1 MVAYVDK
8 LPEDILMFSQPAS
21 LYYGGKEMV
30 IAIIPLTKEFYRQNR
45 HVVQQFLAVD

>member
-8 LPEDILMFSQPAS
+8 LPKDVLMFFQPAS

-30 IAIIPLTKEFYRQNR
+30 IAIIPLTKEFYRKNR
-45 HVVQQFLAVD
+45 HAL